1 MSTQSEASLGP
12 VKIAGGGEGEA
23 LAFAGEVLHVVID
36 RAFAPGAPL
45 AIELAHASGP
55 LSLSGKTIGSKRRE
69 DGRFDVRVRLVS
81 LRREDRA
88 RLLGS

>member
-1 MSTQSEASLGP
+1 MTLGAIT
-12 VKIAGGGEGEA
+12 IAQGGQGEA
-23 LAFAGEVLHVVID
+23 LAFAGEVLHVVIE
-36 RAFAPGAPL
+36 RAYAPGAPL
-45 AIELAHASGP
+45 SITLAREAGA

-88 RLLGS
+88 TLEALAAVRG